1 MADTN
6 ISVGFYTDGKKDKAM
21 VGLTVDNKNTGL
33 SPQLARHLAVD
44 LMLWADRI
52 DPPKDNGENN
62 ETNSNQITCG
72 ILFPIHLC
80 MGCNGIVEYLSNSC
94 G

>member
-6 ISVGFYTDGKKDKAM
+6 ISVGFYTGEKNKNM

-44 LMLWADRI
+44 LMIWADRI
-52 DPPKDNGENN
+52 DPPKPTVENQ
-62 ETNSNQITCG
+62 TLTD
-72 ILFPIHLC
+72 
-80 MGCNGIVEYLSNSC
+80 
-94 G
+94 